1 MSDRTQDE
9 PIMAG
14 SDDATAEERLDGL
27 DAQARADAEFYQDR
41 DATNAAQ
48 PEADSK
54 RSTYVNPSSSEL
66 GQQE

>member
-1 MSDRTQDE
+1 MSDSTQDE

-14 SDDATAEERLDGL
+14 SDDATAEEKLDGL
-27 DAQARADAEFYQDR
+27 DAQARADAEFYQDK

-48 PEADSK
+48 PKADPQ
-54 RSTYVNPSSSEL
+54 RSSYVNPSSSEL

>member
-14 SDDATAEERLDGL
+14 SDDATAEEKLDGL
-27 DAQARADAEFYQDR
+27 DAQARADAEFYKDK

-48 PEADSK
+48 PEADPK
-54 RSTYVNPSSSEL
+54 VSTYVNPSSSAL
-66 GQQE
+66 GRTE